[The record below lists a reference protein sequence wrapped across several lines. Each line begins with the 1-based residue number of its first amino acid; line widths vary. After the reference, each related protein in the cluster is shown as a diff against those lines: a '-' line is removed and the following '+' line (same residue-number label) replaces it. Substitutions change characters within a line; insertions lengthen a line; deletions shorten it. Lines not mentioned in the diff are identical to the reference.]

1 LNYEELA
8 KNYAQNATNLASSLI
23 NPAIDTLDSVSGSL
37 KNLTEISSLQDQI
50 KSTNNSLNTLSDLNN
65 SEKQISDLNSNVASF
80 MIQEYSANN
89 IKYSNC
95 IIQFYFGMNEA

>member
-1 LNYEELA
+1 V
-8 KNYAQNATNLASSLI
+8 QINLASSLI

-65 SEKQISDLNSNVASF
+65 SDKQISDLNLNVTSF
-80 MIQEYSANN
+80 MVQYQIFQLHHS
-89 IKYSNC
+89 
-95 IIQFYFGMNEA
+95 MLLWNE